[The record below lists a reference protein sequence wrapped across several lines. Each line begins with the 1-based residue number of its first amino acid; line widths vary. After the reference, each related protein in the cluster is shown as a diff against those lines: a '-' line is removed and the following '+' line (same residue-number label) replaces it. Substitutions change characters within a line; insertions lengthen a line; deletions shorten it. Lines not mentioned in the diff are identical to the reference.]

1 MEGRAFYAW
10 GGEKKA
16 LPRRRCS
23 TGSFRISEVPQEEGT
38 GRGREGEEISG
49 SDCNKSKLRR
59 VRDTQLGRYPG
70 LVSGLGGPGKWRDE
84 MGSGPRVETKREGNG
99 RVPSLR
105 QILMGFHLLGFQCM
119 PIFGNAPKSAGVG
132 GDEDIEG
139 LVSRELE
146 GR

>member
-1 MEGRAFYAW
+1 MPGEG
-10 GGEKKA
+10 KKR
-16 LPRRRCS
+16 LYQGDGVQQGVS
-23 TGSFRISEVPQEEGT
+23 GLVNFPQEEGT

-49 SDCNKSKLRR
+49 SGCNKSKLRR
-59 VRDTQLGRYPG
+59 VRDTQLARYPG
-70 LVSGLGGPGKWRDE
+70 LASGLGGPGKWRDE
-84 MGSGPRVETKREGNG
+84 VGSGPRVETKREGNG